1 MRFGEIL
8 GYAVLILAVYAFKDE
23 IIYSVKNKKIL
34 IAWILL
40 SGIVLVGGVRITLLP
55 GWQGQESY
63 ETLEYAEGRCE
74 YKKRSRLDPYR
85 YYIYG
90 TDGTLLANVS
100 AANLPEKIEKLHGEH
115 VSVWY
120 KKTFGKYGKMY
131 EIAIE
136 GKTID
141 TVEETNKNIMHVNL
155 IDNMLVYTS
164 IVLWLLFV
172 TNLIIGLFEE
182 IVSRLRV
189 MLERMGYFA
198 NNRKD

>member
-1 MRFGEIL
+1 MSLFGEIFV
-8 GYAVLILAVYAFKDE
+8 YAVLMLFVYASKDT
-23 IIYSVKNKKIL
+23 IIPFVKDTKKV

-40 SGIVLVGGVRITLLP
+40 SGIVLVGGVRIALLP

-63 ETLEYAEGRCE
+63 ETLEYVEGRCE
-74 YKKRSRLDPYR
+74 YIRRSKLDPYR

-155 IDNMLVYTS
+155 VDNMLVYAS
-164 IVLWLLFV
+164 VVFWLLFI
-172 TNLIIGLFEE
+172 TNIIAGLFEE
-182 IVSRLRV
+182 IVSRL
-189 MLERMGYFA
+189 
-198 NNRKD
+198 

>member
-40 SGIVLVGGVRITLLP
+40 SGIVLVGGVRIALLP

-100 AANLPEKIEKLHGEH
+100 AANLPEKIGPEKIEKLHGEH

-155 IDNMLVYTS
+155 VDNMLVYAS
-164 IVLWLLFV
+164 VVFWLLFI
-172 TNLIIGLFEE
+172 TNIIAGLFEE
-182 IVSRLRV
+182 IVSRL
-189 MLERMGYFA
+189 
-198 NNRKD
+198 

>member
-1 MRFGEIL
+1 MYGWRYVIVSLFGEIL
-8 GYAVLILAVYAFKDE
+8 GYAVLMLFVYASKDT
-23 IIYSVKNKKIL
+23 IIPFVKDTKKV

-40 SGIVLVGGVRITLLP
+40 SGIVLVGGVRIALLP

-63 ETLEYAEGRCE
+63 ETLEYVEGRCE
-74 YKKRSRLDPYR
+74 YIRRSKLDPYR

-100 AANLPEKIEKLHGEH
+100 DANLPERIEKLHGEH
-115 VSVWY
+115 VSIWY
-120 KKTFGKYGKMY
+120 KKTLGKCGEMY

-155 IDNMLVYTS
+155 VDNMLLYAS
-164 IVLWLLFV
+164 IVLCVLFI
-172 TNLIIGLFEE
+172 TNIIAGLFEE
-182 IVSRLRV
+182 IVSRL
-189 MLERMGYFA
+189 
-198 NNRKD
+198 

>member
-1 MRFGEIL
+1 MSLFGEIL
-8 GYAVLILAVYAFKDE
+8 GYAVLMLFVYASKDT
-23 IIYSVKNKKIL
+23 IIPFVKDTKKV

-40 SGIVLVGGVRITLLP
+40 SGIVLVGGVRIALLP

-63 ETLEYAEGRCE
+63 ETLEYVEGRCE
-74 YKKRSRLDPYR
+74 YIRRSKLDPYR

-100 AANLPEKIEKLHGEH
+100 DANLPERIEKLHGEH
-115 VSVWY
+115 VSIWY
-120 KKTFGKYGKMY
+120 KKTLGKCGEMY

-155 IDNMLVYTS
+155 VDNMLLYAS
-164 IVLWLLFV
+164 IVLCVLFI
-172 TNLIIGLFEE
+172 TNIIAGLFEE
-182 IVSRLRV
+182 IVSRL
-189 MLERMGYFA
+189 
-198 NNRKD
+198 

>member
-8 GYAVLILAVYAFKDE
+8 LVSGTLILGVYAFKDE
-23 IIYSVKNKKIL
+23 IILFLKNTKKV

-40 SGIVLVGGVRITLLP
+40 SGIVLVGGMYLTLVP
-55 GWQGQESY
+55 AWQGQESY

-74 YKKRSRLDPYR
+74 YKKRSKLDPYR

-90 TDGTLLANVS
+90 TDGALLANVS

-115 VSVWY
+115 VSIWY
-120 KKTFGKYGKMY
+120 KKTLGKCGKMY

-136 GKTID
+136 GKMID

-155 IDNMLVYTS
+155 IDNMFVYVS
-164 IVLWLLFV
+164 IMFFLLFI
-172 TNLIIGLFEE
+172 TDIITDLFEE
-182 IVSRLRV
+182 IVSRL
-189 MLERMGYFA
+189 
-198 NNRKD
+198 

>member
-1 MRFGEIL
+1 MSLFGEIF
-8 GYAVLILAVYAFKDE
+8 GCAVLIFFAYMCKDT
-23 IIYSVKNKKIL
+23 IIPFVKDTKKV

-40 SGIVLVGGVRITLLP
+40 SGIVLVGGVRIALLP

-63 ETLEYAEGRCE
+63 ETLEYVEGRCE
-74 YKKRSRLDPYR
+74 YKKRSKLDPYR

-100 AANLPEKIEKLHGEH
+100 AANLPEKIGKLHGEH
-115 VSVWY
+115 VSIWY
-120 KKTFGKYGKMY
+120 KKTLGKYGKMY

-155 IDNMLVYTS
+155 IDNMFMYVS
-164 IVLWLLFV
+164 IMFFLFFV
-172 TNLIIGLFEE
+172 IEIIVGLFEE
-182 IVSRLRV
+182 IVSRL
-189 MLERMGYFA
+189 
-198 NNRKD
+198 

>member
-155 IDNMLVYTS
+155 VDNMLVYAS
-164 IVLWLLFV
+164 VVFWLLFI
-172 TNLIIGLFEE
+172 TNIIAGLFEE

>member
-74 YKKRSRLDPYR
+74 YKK
-85 YYIYG
+85 G
-90 TDGTLLANVS
+90 
-100 AANLPEKIEKLHGEH
+100 
-115 VSVWY
+115 SV
-120 KKTFGKYGKMY
+120 T
-131 EIAIE
+131 
-136 GKTID
+136 
-141 TVEETNKNIMHVNL
+141 TN
-155 IDNMLVYTS
+155 
-164 IVLWLLFV
+164 
-172 TNLIIGLFEE
+172 G
-182 IVSRLRV
+182 
-189 MLERMGYFA
+189 
-198 NNRKD
+198 

>member
-8 GYAVLILAVYAFKDE
+8 LVSGTLILGVYAFKDE
-23 IIYSVKNKKIL
+23 IILFLKNTKKV

-40 SGIVLVGGVRITLLP
+40 SGIVLVGGMHLGLVP
-55 GWQGQESY
+55 AWQGQESY

-74 YKKRSRLDPYR
+74 YKKRSKLDLYR

-90 TDGTLLANVS
+90 TDGVLLANVS
-100 AANLPEKIEKLHGEH
+100 AANLPERIEKLHGEH
-115 VSVWY
+115 VSIWY
-120 KKTFGKYGKMY
+120 KKTLGKCGEMY

-155 IDNMLVYTS
+155 VDNMLVYAS
-164 IVLWLLFV
+164 IVLWLLFI
-172 TNLIIGLFEE
+172 TNIIAGLFEE
-182 IVSRLRV
+182 IVSRL
-189 MLERMGYFA
+189 
-198 NNRKD
+198 

>member
-1 MRFGEIL
+1 VRFGEIF
-8 GYAVLILAVYAFKDE
+8 GYAALIFFAYMCKDT
-23 IIYSVKNKKIL
+23 IIPFVKDTKKV
-34 IAWILL
+34 IAWIIL
-40 SGIVLVGGVRITLLP
+40 SGIVLLGGMHLTIVP
-55 GWQGQESY
+55 AWQGQESY

-74 YKKRSRLDPYR
+74 YKKRSKLDPYR

-100 AANLPEKIEKLHGEH
+100 DANLPEKIEKLHGEH

-120 KKTFGKYGKMY
+120 KKTLGKCGEMY

-136 GKTID
+136 GKTIN
-141 TVEETNKNIMHVNL
+141 TVEETNKNIMRVNL
-155 IDNMLVYTS
+155 VDNMLLYAS
-164 IVLWLLFV
+164 IVLWLLFI
-172 TNLIIGLFEE
+172 TDIITDLFEE

>member
-8 GYAVLILAVYAFKDE
+8 LVSGTLILGVYASKDE
-23 IIYSVKNKKIL
+23 IILFLKNTKKV

-40 SGIVLVGGVRITLLP
+40 SGIVLVGGMYLTLVP
-55 GWQGQESY
+55 AWQGQESY

-74 YKKRSRLDPYR
+74 YKKRSKLDPYR

-90 TDGTLLANVS
+90 TDGALLANVS

-115 VSVWY
+115 VSIWY
-120 KKTFGKYGKMY
+120 KKTLGKCGKMY

-155 IDNMLVYTS
+155 IDNMFVYVS
-164 IVLWLLFV
+164 IMFFLLFI
-172 TNLIIGLFEE
+172 TDIITDLFEE
-182 IVSRLRV
+182 IVSRL
-189 MLERMGYFA
+189 
-198 NNRKD
+198 